1 MKLQEL
7 GAQRQSERIAQV
19 IESRLGS
26 KIKFKTLNENRAR
39 KMLAKVRGLLK
50 EHRSSPAFHHSERDP
65 AYLQLVMMEQGL
77 TSHIKEQGEAMAMS
91 PMTPQVGTVSQ
102 NPAAAAQARQQA
114 QAAKNQLRELI
125 KAKQQ
130 EILDLQKQMNSPQL
144 RVAESRRKLKESELQ
159 QAQVVMAAQDMV
171 DQIQKM
177 MEQVSAMQFKDLP
190 ALTDAIKND
199 MGQEQAT
206 SFQSQAAA
214 ALTTLL
220 AAAQEGKTQMEAAQG
235 TLTGQAPVVP
245 GVDDM
250 APAADDIGTDSG
262 IDDIDT
268 DLSLDANLPA
278 DEPEAEPKVAL
289 GRERR

>member
-1 MKLQEL
+1 MKLNEL
-7 GAQRQSERIAQV
+7 AVTRPTQQIAKVFESHFDQQV
-19 IESRLGS
+19 QFDSM
-26 KIKFKTLNENRAR
+26 NRDQLHNMYR
-39 KMLAKVRGLLK
+39 KVRGVLS
-50 EHRSSPAFHHSERDP
+50 EHRSGPARHSSERDP
-65 AYLQLVMMEQGL
+65 AYLKLMMMEQGL
-77 TSHIKEQGEAMAMS
+77 VSHMSEQGQEMGM
-91 PMTPQVGTVSQ
+91 MPQVGTVSQ
-102 NPAAAAQARQQA
+102 DPAAAAKARQQA
-114 QAAKNQLRELI
+114 QEAKNQMRELI
-125 KAKQQ
+125 RAKQQ
-130 EILDLQKQMNSPQL
+130 EIIELQKQMNSPQL

-206 SFQSQAAA
+206 AFQSQAAA

-245 GVDDM
+245 GTGDM
-250 APAADDIGTDSG
+250 TSADIGADSG

-278 DEPEAEPKVAL
+278 EEEPEEELGAAL

>member
-1 MKLQEL
+1 MKLHEL

-19 IESRLGS
+19 IESRFGS
-26 KIKFKTLNENRAR
+26 KIKFETLNETRAR

-50 EHRSSPAFHHSERDP
+50 EHRSSPAFHRSERDP
-65 AYLQLVMMEQGL
+65 AYLQLMMMEQGL
-77 TSHIKEQGEAMAMS
+77 VSHMSEQGQEMGM
-91 PMTPQVGTVSQ
+91 MPQVGTVSQ
-102 NPAAAAQARQQA
+102 DPAAAAKARQQA
-114 QAAKNQLRELI
+114 QEAKNQMRELI
-125 KAKQQ
+125 RAKQQ
-130 EILDLQKQMNSPQL
+130 EIIELQKQMNSPQL

-206 SFQSQAAA
+206 AFQSQAAA

-245 GVDDM
+245 GTGDM
-250 APAADDIGTDSG
+250 ASADIGADSG

-278 DEPEAEPKVAL
+278 EEEPEEELGAAL